1 MHNSIIDI
9 SNNKQNI
16 DHNNSYSYDNKC
28 IKNDTNVLPSQ
39 KNNICK
45 DSTNINNN
53 KLHLER
59 NLTPPTAGTATITHS
74 EREKLLMLFLQH
86 YLLRDKSADI
96 INSSLDKLTLITFNE
111 GAQVYKE
118 GDKADYF
125 YIIRSGVFQ
134 LTSTT
139 TPTSNKTLNAFDTF
153 GELVLLEGT
162 KRTHSVKCI
171 ENGSVYALDGKTFQ
185 TIVKNINH
193 KELKDRLEFITL
205 VPLVNSIDS
214 VQLNSLAHSMYKFD
228 YDMGDYVIKEGD
240 IGDSMFIIREGE
252 VNCMKEGVVK
262 RVLKSKDFFG
272 EYAVLF
278 DIPRTMSVI
287 AKTKITCYQISS
299 CVLKE
304 TLGHEY
310 KHIILQSLVKAAF
323 VDNKLL
329 NLFGSD
335 NYMNNIMDMT
345 EIKLF
350 QDGDVVMQPSS
361 YNNAPNSKEKML
373 YVILTGNFLMKTQIQ
388 NDNSNASINNK
399 DNDTNM
405 YVVAKRGQL
414 FGEKFIKK
422 GNELYDAVFAQ
433 GECRVIEIKWN
444 SLINLLNL
452 SNSIITNHKTISFFS
467 QLNYMKRTALFH
479 NSSDALL
486 VKVCMLMS
494 KEKYVNKDVIV
505 KEGETGD
512 KFYLI
517 KKGKVLVYKNKKVI
531 RQMDEGACFGELSL
545 LINEPRS
552 ATIEAHGDVTL
563 YVLTKQ
569 AFNDVLDKNMLTYL
583 QQKVALQDS
592 FNLSL
597 NDFYYCKNLG
607 QGKFGNVSLV
617 HNKKHFYAIK
627 AVSRKAAEKQ
637 KILIKYFLE
646 ERRVLLKLDH
656 PFIMKLVKTFKN
668 ETNVFYL
675 IEFIHGRG
683 FGQYLESK
691 PHEHF
696 YNKNET
702 RFYISFLLIILDYLN
717 SKKVIHRDLKPDNIM
732 IDNKGYLKLID
743 FGTAITIENF
753 TSTITGTPHYI
764 GPEVLSGKGYSFS
777 CDYWSLG
784 IITHEVFYNF
794 YPFGNDATDPMEVY
808 RDVLK
813 REVTLPSKGDP
824 VVNSF
829 IRALLRK
836 KVTERLCS
844 LDTAKKH
851 EFYKGFNWSDLVD
864 FSMDPPYVPKLAK
877 LKSFTDY
884 RTSYVEY
891 LSEDKGGSNRD
902 DESILS
908 SYEDDGVVDYPKNW
922 VEEF

>member
-1 MHNSIIDI
+1 M
-9 SNNKQNI
+9 
-16 DHNNSYSYDNKC
+16 
-28 IKNDTNVLPSQ
+28 
-39 KNNICK
+39 
-45 DSTNINNN
+45 
-53 KLHLER
+53 
-59 NLTPPTAGTATITHS
+59 TPPTAGAVSISHS
-74 EREKLLMLFLQH
+74 ERERLLALFLQH

-96 INSSLDKLTLITFNE
+96 INSSIDKLALITFTE
-111 GAQVYKE
+111 GTQVYKE

-134 LTSTT
+134 LSSSTS
-139 TPTSNKTLNAFDTF
+139 PTSNKTLNAFDTF

-162 KRTHSVKCI
+162 KRTHAVKCV

-185 TIVKNINH
+185 TIVKTINQ

-240 IGDSMFIIREGE
+240 IGDSLFIIREGA
-252 VNCMKEGVVK
+252 VNCMKGDDVK

-299 CVLKE
+299 SVLKE

-310 KHIILQSLVKAAF
+310 KHIILKSLVKAAF
-323 VDNKLL
+323 VENQLL
-329 NLFGSD
+329 TLFGND
-335 NYMNNIMDMT
+335 NYMNSIMDMT

-350 QDGDVVMQPSS
+350 QDGDVVMRPEP
-361 YNNAPNSKEKML
+361 YNNTKDKTL
-373 YVILTGNFLMKTQIQ
+373 YVILTGNFLMKTKLP
-388 NDNSNASINNK
+388 DEGSSSAHK
-399 DNDTNM
+399 DADTNM

-422 GNELYDAVFAQ
+422 GSELREDVIAQ

-494 KEKYVNKDVIV
+494 KEKYVNKDVIFR
-505 KEGETGD
+505 EGETGD

-517 KKGKVLVYKNKKVI
+517 KKGRVLVYRNKKMI

-545 LINEPRS
+545 LVNEPRS
-552 ATIEAHGDVTL
+552 ATIEANGDVSL

-592 FNLSL
+592 FNLEL
-597 NDFYYCKNLG
+597 KEFYYCKNLG
-607 QGKFGNVSLV
+607 QGKFGSVSLV

-683 FGQYLESK
+683 FGQYLDSK
-691 PHEHF
+691 QHEAF

-732 IDNKGYLKLID
+732 IDSKGYLKLID

-764 GPEVLSGKGYSFS
+764 GPEVLGGKGYSFS

-794 YPFGNDATDPMEVY
+794 YPFGNNATDPMEVY

-844 LDTAKKH
+844 LDNAKKH

-864 FSMDPPYVPKLAK
+864 FSMQPPYVPKLAK
-877 LKSFTDY
+877 LKNFADY
-884 RTSYVEY
+884 KVNYLEH
-891 LSEDKGGSNRD
+891 LSEENSGSNHN

-908 SYEDDGVVDYPKNW
+908 SYEDDGALDYPKNW
-922 VEEF
+922 VDEF